1 MSEFEPLTAI
11 FEKRIF
17 AHFIKEAELSPA
29 DIMKG
34 SIPSPAVVPCDF
46 LIEIITLLVIIFN

>member
-1 MSEFEPLTAI
+1 M
-11 FEKRIF
+11 
-17 AHFIKEAELSPA
+17 KEAELSPA

-46 LIEIITLLVIIFN
+46 LIEIITLIVIILNKND